1 MIIRPHLHWFRMLL
15 AWRGS
20 VLPQLLPRLFLIFC
34 ISIVAVAAHD
44 HLLPISLNL
53 NTTAP
58 FSLVGIALAVFL
70 GFRNNASYDR
80 WWEARKLWGQLLNE
94 SRSLTRQA
102 FTLPTRPLPKEDIAE
117 FLAALGALAH
127 ALRHQ
132 LRKSDP
138 REDLAARLPAAL
150 FERVIASRYKPAT
163 LMLYLGEWVQ
173 RHAQAGSID
182 PMAVLAFDRNLNGL
196 SDVIGGCERIVST
209 PLPFAYSVMIHRTV
223 YFFCASL
230 PFGLVD
236 SIGIFTPV
244 FAVFVAYTFMAHEA
258 IASQIE
264 EPFGTDDNDLAAQH
278 DVGDDRGRACA
289 ICAANRRSCRTQ
301 PAAGRLSI
309 RLSAPLIGPDARST
323 CAQSLPAVSDKRLS
337 VATRAP
343 MMSMRPRSSITGV
356 AAARYA
362 FHARCARI
370 SVGRVCAGIF
380 VCRRW

>member
-20 VLPQLLPRLFLIFC
+20 VLPRLLPRLFLIFC
-34 ISIVAVAAHD
+34 ISIIAVAAHD
-44 HLLPISLNL
+44 HLLPVSLNL

-58 FSLVGIALAVFL
+58 FSLIGIALAVFL

-94 SRSLTRQA
+94 SRSLTREVL
-102 FTLPTRPLPKEDIAE
+102 TLPTRPLPKEETQE
-117 FLAALGALAH
+117 FFAALSALPH

-138 REDLAARLPAAL
+138 SEDLAARLPQAL
-150 FERVIASRYKPAT
+150 LNRVMVSRYKPAT

-173 RHAQAGSID
+173 RQARAGAID
-182 PMAVLAFDRNLNGL
+182 PMAVVAIDRNLNGL
-196 SDVIGGCERIVST
+196 SDVIGGCERIAST

-264 EPFGTDDNDLAAQH
+264 EPFGTDDNDLAL
-278 DVGDDRGRACA
+278 
-289 ICAANRRSCRTQ
+289 NTM
-301 PAAGRLSI
+301 
-309 RLSAPLIGPDARST
+309 SATIEDATRDLLGE
-323 CAQSLPAVSDKRLS
+323 ASLPVPKPQPED
-337 VATRAP
+337 
-343 MMSMRPRSSITGV
+343 
-356 AAARYA
+356 YA
-362 FHARCARI
+362 LD
-370 SVGRVCAGIF
+370 
-380 VCRRW
+380 

>member
-34 ISIVAVAAHD
+34 IAIIAVAAHD
-44 HLLPISLNL
+44 HLLPVSLNL

-80 WWEARKLWGQLLNE
+80 WWEARKLWGQLQNE
-94 SRSLTRQA
+94 ARSLTRQA
-102 FTLPTRPLPKEDIAE
+102 ITLPNKPLPKAE
-117 FLAALGALAH
+117 IETFTAVLSTIPH

-132 LRKSDP
+132 LRNSDP
-138 REDLAARLPAAL
+138 REDLVARLPKPL
-150 FERVIASRYKPAT
+150 FESVMASRYKPAT
-163 LMLYLGEWVQ
+163 LMLWLGEWVQ
-173 RHAQAGSID
+173 RHAQAGAID

-264 EPFGTDDNDLAAQH
+264 EPFGTDDNDLALEAM
-278 DVGDDRGRACA
+278 
-289 ICAANRRSCRTQ
+289 S
-301 PAAGRLSI
+301 LSI
-309 RLSAPLIGPDARST
+309 EDAMRDLLGEPALARPLSQTEAYVLT
-323 CAQSLPAVSDKRLS
+323 
-337 VATRAP
+337 
-343 MMSMRPRSSITGV
+343 
-356 AAARYA
+356 
-362 FHARCARI
+362 
-370 SVGRVCAGIF
+370 
-380 VCRRW
+380 

>member
-20 VLPQLLPRLFLIFC
+20 VLPRLLPRLFLILC
-34 ISIVAVAAHD
+34 ISIIAVAAHD
-44 HLLPISLNL
+44 HLLPVSINL

-58 FSLVGIALAVFL
+58 FSLIGIALAVFL

-94 SRSLTRQA
+94 SRSLTREIL
-102 FTLPTRPLPKEDIAE
+102 TLPNNPLPKEDVQSFI
-117 FLAALGALAH
+117 AALSALPH

-138 REDLAARLPAAL
+138 ADDLAKRLPPAL
-150 FERVIASRYKPAT
+150 FERVISSRYKPAT
-163 LMLYLGEWVQ
+163 LMLVLGEWVQ
-173 RHAQAGSID
+173 RQARAGTLD
-182 PMAVLAFDRNLNGL
+182 PMAVNAFDRNLNGL
-196 SDVIGGCERIVST
+196 SDVIGGCERIAST

-264 EPFGTDDNDLAAQH
+264 EPFGTDDNDLAL
-278 DVGDDRGRACA
+278 
-289 ICAANRRSCRTQ
+289 NTM
-301 PAAGRLSI
+301 
-309 RLSAPLIGPDARST
+309 SATIED
-323 CAQSLPAVSDKRLS
+323 
-337 VATRAP
+337 ATRDLLGEPALQQP
-343 MMSMRPRSSITGV
+343 TPQAES
-356 AAARYA
+356 YA
-362 FHARCARI
+362 LD
-370 SVGRVCAGIF
+370 
-380 VCRRW
+380 

>member
-44 HLLPISLNL
+44 HLLPITLNL

-58 FSLVGIALAVFL
+58 FSLIGIALAVFL

-102 FTLPTRPLPKEDIAE
+102 LTLPARSLPKEDVGE
-117 FLAALGALAH
+117 FLAALGALPH

-173 RHAQAGSID
+173 RHARAGAID
-182 PMAVLAFDRNLNGL
+182 PMAVIAFDRKLNGL

-264 EPFGTDDNDLAAQH
+264 EPFGTDDNDLAVNLMSAMIE
-278 DVGDDRGRACA
+278 DAMRDLRGE
-289 ICAANRRSCRTQ
+289 
-301 PAAGRLSI
+301 PAL
-309 RLSAPLIGPDARST
+309 ARP
-323 CAQSLPAVSDKRLS
+323 SLQAEDYL
-337 VATRAP
+337 
-343 MMSMRPRSSITGV
+343 
-356 AAARYA
+356 
-362 FHARCARI
+362 FD
-370 SVGRVCAGIF
+370 
-380 VCRRW
+380 

>member
-20 VLPQLLPRLFLIFC
+20 VLPRLLPRLSLIFC

-44 HLLPISLNL
+44 HLLPVTLNL

-58 FSLVGIALAVFL
+58 FSLIGIALAVFL

-80 WWEARKLWGQLLNE
+80 WWEARKLWGQLLND

-102 FTLPTRPLPKEDIAE
+102 LTLQNKPLPKEDIRE
-117 FLAALGALAH
+117 FIAALGALPH

-138 REDLAARLPAAL
+138 REDLAARLPKAL
-150 FERVIASRYKPAT
+150 LDRVMQSRYKPTT
-163 LMLYLGEWVQ
+163 LLLFLGEWVQ
-173 RHAQAGSID
+173 RHAQTGALD
-182 PMAVLAFDRNLNGL
+182 PIAVLAFDRNLNGL
-196 SDVIGGCERIVST
+196 SDVIGGCERIAST

-244 FAVFVAYTFMAHEA
+244 FSVFVAYTFMAHEA

-264 EPFGTDDNDLAAQH
+264 EPFGIDDNDLALETMSLGIEDAMRDLLGEPALAQPKPQAEPY
-278 DVGDDRGRACA
+278 VL
-289 ICAANRRSCRTQ
+289 T
-301 PAAGRLSI
+301 
-309 RLSAPLIGPDARST
+309 
-323 CAQSLPAVSDKRLS
+323 
-337 VATRAP
+337 
-343 MMSMRPRSSITGV
+343 
-356 AAARYA
+356 
-362 FHARCARI
+362 
-370 SVGRVCAGIF
+370 
-380 VCRRW
+380 

>member
-20 VLPQLLPRLFLIFC
+20 VLPQLLPRLFLIFA
-34 ISIVAVAAHD
+34 ISVVAVAAHD

-58 FSLVGIALAVFL
+58 FSLIGIALAVFL

-80 WWEARKLWGQLLNE
+80 WWEARKLWGQLLNDA
-94 SRSLTRQA
+94 RSLARQA
-102 FTLPTRPLPKEDIAE
+102 LTLRTTQLPNENLAE
-117 FLAALGALAH
+117 FCAALGALPH

-132 LRKSDP
+132 LRRSDP
-138 REDLAARLPAAL
+138 REDLSARLPPAL
-150 FERVIASRYKPAT
+150 FERVMTSRYKPAT
-163 LMLYLGEWVQ
+163 LMLVLGEWVQ
-173 RHAQAGSID
+173 REAQKGSID

-196 SDVIGGCERIVST
+196 SDVIGGCERIAST

-264 EPFGTDDNDLAAQH
+264 EPFGTDDNDLALSTMSLIIEDALR
-278 DVGDDRGRACA
+278 DMRGE
-289 ICAANRRSCRTQ
+289 
-301 PAAGRLSI
+301 
-309 RLSAPLIGPDARST
+309 
-323 CAQSLPAVSDKRLS
+323 PAVTLPDPQAES
-337 VATRAP
+337 
-343 MMSMRPRSSITGV
+343 
-356 AAARYA
+356 YA
-362 FHARCARI
+362 LT
-370 SVGRVCAGIF
+370 
-380 VCRRW
+380 

>member
-20 VLPQLLPRLFLIFC
+20 VLPQLLPRLALIFA
-34 ISIVAVAAHD
+34 ISVVAVAAHD

-80 WWEARKLWGQLLNE
+80 WWEARKLWGQLLND

-102 FTLPTRPLPKEDIAE
+102 LTLRTRQLPQEDLIE
-117 FLAALGALAH
+117 FFAALGALAH

-132 LRKSDP
+132 LRRTDP
-138 REDLAARLPAAL
+138 GDDLAARLPPAL
-150 FERVIASRYKPAT
+150 LERVMGSRYKPAT
-163 LMLYLGEWVQ
+163 LMLVLGEWVQ
-173 RHAQAGSID
+173 RHAQSGAID

-196 SDVIGGCERIVST
+196 SDVIGGCERIAST

-264 EPFGTDDNDLAAQH
+264 EPFGTDDNDLAL
-278 DVGDDRGRACA
+278 
-289 ICAANRRSCRTQ
+289 NT
-301 PAAGRLSI
+301 
-309 RLSAPLIGPDARST
+309 
-323 CAQSLPAVSDKRLS
+323 
-337 VATRAP
+337 
-343 MMSMRPRSSITGV
+343 MSMIIEDAMRDLRGEPPLALPGPQPESFALT
-356 AAARYA
+356 
-362 FHARCARI
+362 
-370 SVGRVCAGIF
+370 
-380 VCRRW
+380 